1 MRVTSMKTFNFIFL
15 ISILFLFSQCTLDR
29 ISGSSD
35 NSITEE
41 DLQAATLILGDAIT
55 TSSGGVFLS
64 VQDAIAI
71 VSGQGVYPKVAP
83 SNNVKSKF
91 NYIGN
96 QRTRYEPETGTHIV
110 TFDRWGQ
117 RDMEHE
123 RDSLNYIYRDLK
135 GNFVEYPMEQRE
147 IIETVSYSGFKW
159 GTIQE
164 GEYIV
169 DAAGYYNF
177 ITTKFSEYERNS
189 NFFFSSTPN
198 KSNTIPFE
206 GNHSGSGYIEYP
218 KTDLENLS
226 RYYELSMSFLNIE
239 LVINEEVREVKAA
252 KANFEVA
259 RENELL
265 IDFIG
270 GLSWEMKT
278 WSNPEKME
286 LPVIVNGTISFS
298 GNGEAL
304 VRFDSSNETIVID
317 LTPAQEANDDI
328 KLVDMPS
335 TENRE
340 R

>member
-1 MRVTSMKTFNFIFL
+1 MRTFHFIFL

-29 ISGSSD
+29 IGGSGD
-35 NSITEE
+35 NTITEE
-41 DLQAATLILGDAIT
+41 DLEAATLILGDAIT
-55 TSSGGVFLS
+55 ANSGGVFLS

-83 SNNVKSKF
+83 QAKMKSKF
-91 NYIGN
+91 NFIGN
-96 QRTRYEPETGTHIV
+96 YDSRYEPETGTHIV
-110 TFDRWGQ
+110 TFDRWG
-117 RDMEHE
+117 RGEMDHE

-147 IIETVSYSGFKW
+147 IIETISYSGFKW

-169 DAAGYYNF
+169 DAAGYGNF
-177 ITTKFSEYERNS
+177 ITTKYSDYTRNS
-189 NFFFSSTPN
+189 NFFFSTSVPN
-198 KSNTIPFE
+198 TTNTIPFE

-239 LVINEEVREVKAA
+239 LLLKEDMREIEGDDVLVYAQA
-252 KANFEVA
+252 E
-259 RENELL
+259 RTRLL
-265 IDFIG
+265 LDFIG

-278 WSNPEKME
+278 WSNPEKID
-286 LPVIVNGTISFS
+286 LPVIVNGTMSFS

-304 VRFDSSNETIVID
+304 VRFDSSNETMVID
-317 LTPAQEANDDI
+317 ISPVQE
-328 KLVDMPS
+328 VYVETTTTDMPP
-335 TENRE
+335 TEKKE